1 MRKRPLKV
9 KDNECHCMWT
19 TVMLLQIALLC
30 SHVNGL
36 EVSPGF
42 AVYMRKGG
50 EVKEVEK
57 GGGQGG
63 KREAH
68 HLMWHYLSCIVNVNF
83 EGR

>member
-1 MRKRPLKV
+1 
-9 KDNECHCMWT
+9 
-19 TVMLLQIALLC
+19 MLLQIALLC
-30 SHVNGL
+30 SQVNGL

-68 HLMWHYLSCIVNVNF
+68 HLM
-83 EGR
+83 